1 MRCDDV
7 IRELA
12 VPTDERDSTA
22 LAEHLPQCP
31 ACAAWAQRAAG
42 LDRLWNATRPPEPSS
57 EVWDA
62 LWARLGPSIDVST
75 PNEVATLTPFVPS
88 HNGSSS
94 QGEAQPMHPPTRS
107 HSRPRRWVAIVG
119 LIGLAQAAA
128 VLLAVGLSWQ
138 GFTPSQPPQI
148 AHVTDSTLFPSL
160 TQDKGSQRL
169 KLVSITV
176 PSEGFPTV
184 VDEGRLVVIHADVKP
199 RKILVPIFSSYSLFV
214 IQAEGPLPRVV
225 DMTPEGMSFGV
236 DDWYLCFGAVE
247 SLANAKVA
255 MKE

>member
-1 MRCDDV
+1 MRCDEV

-31 ACAAWAQRAAG
+31 ACTAWAKRAAG
-42 LDRLWNATRPPEPSS
+42 LDRLWNATQPPEPSS

-62 LWARLGPSIDVST
+62 LWARLSPSLDVST
-75 PNEVATLTPFVPS
+75 PNEVATFTPFVPS
-88 HNGSSS
+88 QNGLFSK
-94 QGEAQPMHPPTRS
+94 GKAQPTQPAPLS
-107 HSRPRRWVAIVG
+107 HARPRRWVAIIG

-128 VLLAVGLSWQ
+128 VLLAVGLSWH

-148 AHVTDSTLFPSL
+148 SHITSSTPFPSSF
-160 TQDKGSQRL
+160 QDKGSPRL
-169 KLVSITV
+169 RLVSITV

-184 VDEGRLVVIHADVKP
+184 VDEGRLVVIHADVQP
-199 RKILVPIFSSYSLFV
+199 RKILVPIFSSHAMSV
-214 IQAEGPLPRVV
+214 IQAEGQLPRVV
-225 DMTPEGMSFGV
+225 DVTPEGMSFGV
-236 DDWYLCFGAVE
+236 DDWYLVFNAVE
-247 SLANAKVA
+247 SLANPVVA